1 MFPRPPPP
9 LAPRWARARAPAI
22 GRSRAHRTDSTTC
35 RHNPRL
41 CHTARS
47 PLVLR
52 SAPTACV
59 TQRAHCLCHTQLPL
73 LVPSRARAHRLCH
86 AARPPLESRSAPTAC
101 ATRSAHHARGP
112 GWSPM
117 GAAVGIQSQHPPIAP
132 HDPPLNTYP
141 APASHPFQRG
151 VCSAAA
157 RLLEPPLR
165 ILPASASTRGANPTP
180 PIVFQ
185 SMLPILSPYIPTMH
199 YHYALPP

>member
-1 MFPRPPPP
+1 MFPRPLPP

-47 PLVLR
+47 PLVLC
-52 SAPTACV
+52 SAPTACA
-59 TQRAHCLCHTQLPL
+59 TRSSHCLCQAE
-73 LVPSRARAHRLCH
+73 RAPTAC
-86 AARPPLESRSAPTAC
+86 AKQSARPPLVPRSAPTAC

-117 GAAVGIQSQHPPIAP
+117 GAAVGIQSQHPPIVP

-141 APASHPFQRG
+141 APASHPYQRG

-157 RLLEPPLR
+157 RLL
-165 ILPASASTRGANPTP
+165 AP

-199 YHYALPP
+199 YHYARPP